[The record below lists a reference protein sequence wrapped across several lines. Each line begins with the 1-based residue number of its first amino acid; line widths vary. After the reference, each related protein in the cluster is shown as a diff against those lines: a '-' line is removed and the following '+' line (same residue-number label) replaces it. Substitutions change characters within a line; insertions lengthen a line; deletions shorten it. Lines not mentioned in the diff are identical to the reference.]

1 MIGGRAQTVT
11 GWESAAKVDGRR
23 REPSVARPAARLGVG
38 RLALGAMPL
47 LALAAAGG
55 LIAVALGNNLA
66 REGKVGAQPLFWLGL
81 AVIYAPIAYRLLG
94 SGAGRA
100 ERLGL
105 VLTLALS
112 LYLVKVLRSPAEFTR
127 FDELGWWRATHESIL
142 TGGLFEPNPLN
153 PATAGFPSLAAV
165 TAALSQLSGLSI
177 FHAGLIV
184 IGLARFVLILALFL
198 FLERITGSARGAGVG
213 VVVYACNP
221 SFLYFDVQFGYESL
235 ALAVAAAFLLATL
248 RWSRIERAAG
258 GAKVTEVA
266 ALVVLL
272 ACGLAVT
279 HHMTSLALVG
289 FLCLWWAL
297 RWLRLRRGD
306 LTEASRMGPL
316 LAAAAMVV
324 AFAPWFAFVAGT
336 ETISELGGLF
346 SRAFNSIVDLASGSQ
361 GSKKLFSGAGE
372 SQPLAARALAL
383 ASVIPIIAVLAAG
396 LRVLWRERVR
406 DSLWLALAVVAV
418 LYPVTLGLRL
428 TEAGSETSQ
437 RASEFVFLGVAFLAA
452 VLVSRL
458 RPGEPGSVVR
468 RLRRV
473 LLQGVLT
480 AVALLTF
487 AGAFLLGEL
496 QATRQPGSYLVGAED
511 RSVTPQGVAAAEF
524 AAVHLE
530 PRSRLLADRT
540 NATLLGSYGG
550 MDPIFGRYDGISL
563 PHVLFAPRFEHADE
577 RVIHGQSLSFV
588 VVDRRLS
595 REPPLIGYYVE
606 SDEPGAFVR
615 RRAVGPRILEKLRS
629 VPNVSKIY
637 SNGPIVI
644 YDTSELTR

>member
-1 MIGGRAQTVT
+1 MATVDRSHAPT
-11 GWESAAKVDGRR
+11 AST
-23 REPSVARPAARLGVG
+23 RLGV
-38 RLALGAMPL
+38 RRIALGAMPL
-47 LALAAAGG
+47 LALAAAAG

-66 REGKVGAQPLFWLGL
+66 REGRPGGQPLFWAGL
-81 AVIYAPIAYRLLG
+81 VLIYAPIAYRLLG
-94 SGAGRA
+94 GTASRG

-112 LYLVKVLRSPAEFTR
+112 LYMVKVLRSPAEFVR
-127 FDELGWWRATHESIL
+127 FDELGWWRATHEAVL
-142 TGGLFEPNPLN
+142 TGRLFEANPLN

-165 TAALSQLSGLSI
+165 TASLSQLTGISI
-177 FHAGLIV
+177 FHSGLIV
-184 IGLARFVLILALFL
+184 IGLARFVLVLALFL

-213 VVVYACNP
+213 IVVYACNP

-248 RWSRIERAAG
+248 RWSRIERAAVG
-258 GAKVTEVA
+258 GEVTDVA
-266 ALVVLL
+266 LLVLLL
-272 ACGLAVT
+272 ACTLAVT
-279 HHMTSLALVG
+279 HHMTSLAIVG
-289 FLCLWWAL
+289 FLCLWLLL
-297 RWLRLRRGD
+297 RWLRIRGGD
-306 LTEASRMGPL
+306 LVETRFRGPL
-316 LAAAAMVV
+316 LAAVAIAA
-324 AFAPWFAFVAGT
+324 AFALWFAFVAGG

-346 SRAFNSIVDLASGSQ
+346 SRAFNSIVDLVTGNQ

-372 SQPLAARALAL
+372 SQPLWARALAF
-383 ASVIPIIAVLAAG
+383 ASVVPVIALLAVG
-396 LRVLWRERVR
+396 LRAIWRDRVR
-406 DSLWLALAVVAV
+406 DSLWLALTVVAV

-452 VLVSRL
+452 VLVARLPTREPGTILSRL
-458 RPGEPGSVVR
+458 R
-468 RLRRV
+468 
-473 LLQGVLT
+473 GVLIR
-480 AVALLTF
+480 VALTVVAVLAF

-511 RSVTPQGVAAAEF
+511 RSVTPQGVAAADF
-524 AAVHLE
+524 AAAHLE
-530 PRSRLLADRT
+530 PRSRVLTDRT
-540 NATLLGSYGG
+540 TATLLGSYGG

-563 PHVLFAPRFEHADE
+563 PRVLFAPHFGHADE

-595 REPPLIGYYVE
+595 REVPLIGYYVE

-615 RRAVGPRILEKLRS
+615 RRAVGPRVLEKLQT
-629 VPNVSKIY
+629 VPGVSKIY

-644 YDTSELTR
+644 YDTSELTK

>member
-1 MIGGRAQTVT
+1 MIRGRAQAVQAWEPAVATVDRSHAPT
-11 GWESAAKVDGRR
+11 AST
-23 REPSVARPAARLGVG
+23 RLGV
-38 RLALGAMPL
+38 RRIALGAMPL
-47 LALAAAGG
+47 LALAAAAG

-66 REGKVGAQPLFWLGL
+66 REGRPGGQPLFWAGL
-81 AVIYAPIAYRLLG
+81 VLIYAPIAYRLLG
-94 SGAGRA
+94 GTASRG

-112 LYLVKVLRSPAEFTR
+112 LYMVKVLRSPAEFVR
-127 FDELGWWRATHESIL
+127 FDELGWWRATHEAVL
-142 TGGLFEPNPLN
+142 TGRLFEANPLN

-165 TAALSQLSGLSI
+165 TASLSQLTGISI
-177 FHAGLIV
+177 FHSGLIV
-184 IGLARFVLILALFL
+184 IGLARFVLVLALFL

-213 VVVYACNP
+213 IVVYACNP

-248 RWSRIERAAG
+248 RWSRIERAAVG
-258 GAKVTEVA
+258 GEVTDVA
-266 ALVVLL
+266 LLVLLL
-272 ACGLAVT
+272 ACTLAVT
-279 HHMTSLALVG
+279 HHMTSLAIVG
-289 FLCLWWAL
+289 FLCLWLLL
-297 RWLRLRRGD
+297 RWLRIRGGD
-306 LTEASRMGPL
+306 LVETRFRGPL
-316 LAAAAMVV
+316 LAAVAIAA
-324 AFAPWFAFVAGT
+324 AFALWFAFVAGG

-346 SRAFNSIVDLASGSQ
+346 SRAFNSIVDLVTGNQ

-372 SQPLAARALAL
+372 SQPLWARALAF
-383 ASVIPIIAVLAAG
+383 ASVVPVIALLAVG
-396 LRVLWRERVR
+396 LRAIWRDRVR
-406 DSLWLALAVVAV
+406 DSLWLALTVVAV

-452 VLVSRL
+452 VLVARLPTREPGTILSRL
-458 RPGEPGSVVR
+458 R
-468 RLRRV
+468 
-473 LLQGVLT
+473 GVLIR
-480 AVALLTF
+480 VALTVVAVLAF

-511 RSVTPQGVAAAEF
+511 RSVTPQGVAAADF
-524 AAVHLE
+524 AAAHLE
-530 PRSRLLADRT
+530 PRSRVLTDRT
-540 NATLLGSYGG
+540 TATLLGSYGG

-563 PHVLFAPRFEHADE
+563 PRVLFAPHFGHADE

-595 REPPLIGYYVE
+595 REVPLIGYYVE

-615 RRAVGPRILEKLRS
+615 RRAVGPRVLEKLQT
-629 VPNVSKIY
+629 VPGVSKIY

-644 YDTSELTR
+644 YDTSELTK

>member
-1 MIGGRAQTVT
+1 MIRGRAQAVQAWEPAVATVDRSHAPT
-11 GWESAAKVDGRR
+11 AST
-23 REPSVARPAARLGVG
+23 RLGV
-38 RLALGAMPL
+38 RRIALGAMPL
-47 LALAAAGG
+47 LALAAAAG

-66 REGKVGAQPLFWLGL
+66 REGRPGGQPLFWAGL
-81 AVIYAPIAYRLLG
+81 VLIYAPIAYRLLG
-94 SGAGRA
+94 GTASRG

-112 LYLVKVLRSPAEFTR
+112 LYMVKVLRSPAEFVR
-127 FDELGWWRATHESIL
+127 FDELGWWRATHEAVL
-142 TGGLFEPNPLN
+142 TGRLFEANPLN

-165 TAALSQLSGLSI
+165 TASLSQLTGISI
-177 FHAGLIV
+177 FHSGLIV
-184 IGLARFVLILALFL
+184 IGLARFVLVLALFL

-213 VVVYACNP
+213 IVVYACNP

-248 RWSRIERAAG
+248 RWSRIERAAVG
-258 GAKVTEVA
+258 GEVTDVA
-266 ALVVLL
+266 LLVLLL
-272 ACGLAVT
+272 ACTLAVT
-279 HHMTSLALVG
+279 HHMTSLAIVG
-289 FLCLWWAL
+289 FLCLWLLL
-297 RWLRLRRGD
+297 RWLRIRGGD
-306 LTEASRMGPL
+306 LVETRFRGPL
-316 LAAAAMVV
+316 LAAVAIAS
-324 AFAPWFAFVAGT
+324 AFALWFAFVAGG

-346 SRAFNSIVDLASGSQ
+346 SRAFNSIVDLVTGNQ

-372 SQPLAARALAL
+372 SQPLWARALAF
-383 ASVIPIIAVLAAG
+383 ASVVPVIALLAVG
-396 LRVLWRERVR
+396 LRAIWRDRVR
-406 DSLWLALAVVAV
+406 DSLWLALTVVAV

-452 VLVSRL
+452 VLVARLPTREPGTILSRL
-458 RPGEPGSVVR
+458 R
-468 RLRRV
+468 
-473 LLQGVLT
+473 GVLIR
-480 AVALLTF
+480 VALTVVAVLAF

-511 RSVTPQGVAAAEF
+511 RSVTPQGVAAADF
-524 AAVHLE
+524 AAAHLE
-530 PRSRLLADRT
+530 PRSRVLTDRT
-540 NATLLGSYGG
+540 TATLLGSYGG

-563 PHVLFAPRFEHADE
+563 PRVLFAPHFGHADE

-595 REPPLIGYYVE
+595 REVPLIGYYVE

-615 RRAVGPRILEKLRS
+615 RRAVGPRVLEKLQT
-629 VPNVSKIY
+629 VPGVSKIY

-644 YDTSELTR
+644 YDTSELTK